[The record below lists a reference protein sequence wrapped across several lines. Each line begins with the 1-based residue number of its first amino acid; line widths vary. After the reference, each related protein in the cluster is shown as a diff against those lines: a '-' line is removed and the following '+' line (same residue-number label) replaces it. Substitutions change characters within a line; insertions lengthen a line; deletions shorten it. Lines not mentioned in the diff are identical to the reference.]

1 MKKYIR
7 VVTCQLL
14 DRITFIRIINRI
26 YLQSTDQISNQSLPF
41 EPAHNSSHLMSRG
54 RWDAYITG
62 TETGYWL
69 VRYREKVLRE
79 GEKKGKEDSE
89 ININK

>member
-1 MKKYIR
+1 MAIIEKYIR

-41 EPAHNSSHLMSRG
+41 EPAHNRLDRLG
-54 RWDAYITG
+54 RELYEHWKVYKEADLPAIRRTQKT
-62 TETGYWL
+62 TENTD
-69 VRYREKVLRE
+69 VHA
-79 GEKKGKEDSE
+79 
-89 ININK
+89 